1 MIHVG
6 QERKYVW
13 RIIILPILVC
23 ILILLPY
30 LPVASAGTITREFQE
45 DCVGTKYTIKVSTE
59 DTWNLPGDY
68 KVTVTITI
76 RDMGGNQYLLLDLLE
91 VGVVLE
97 VKEQVLVN
105 KMFHSNGESYT
116 TTVTLKSDS
125 AFDLIKPGET
135 SQEKLYIELRGE
147 VKMTYLTASLYDY
160 ESFDINVRAPPAP
173 ITISASLPSEP
184 IRIGDKFDVKVS
196 VRNDGD
202 YPITNIQVEA
212 WEPFGASI
220 VGSKTKMLERLE
232 SKATA
237 SFTFTLEAKYSG
249 ETTMTVYVSFKT
261 ITGYKVSGYDNKKD
275 IKITISKKL
284 SSITCAVSSR
294 KVIAGDAVEV
304 SGKLTPSKKDFV
316 YLIIQKPD
324 GKIDEKTLT
333 TTTDGLFSYRFTPDM
348 EGSWSVK
355 ARWLGDLD
363 YENCTSPSVSFTVE
377 KLEVKVYSEMGT
389 VSGAGKYSKGETVTV
404 SISPTTIP
412 KDFFTNYVFEGWML
426 NGQMVSTSPQY
437 TFTAENSITLTA
449 SWKAQT
455 NAAAIG
461 LIVGIILVLIIV
473 VLLVA
478 RRRRK

>member
-249 ETTMTVYVSFKT
+249 ATTMTVYVSFKT
-261 ITGYKVSGYDNKKD
+261 ITGYEVSKYDNKKD

-294 KVIAGDAVEV
+294 KVIAGDAV
-304 SGKLTPSKKDFV
+304 
-316 YLIIQKPD
+316 
-324 GKIDEKTLT
+324 
-333 TTTDGLFSYRFTPDM
+333 
-348 EGSWSVK
+348 
-355 ARWLGDLD
+355 
-363 YENCTSPSVSFTVE
+363 
-377 KLEVKVYSEMGT
+377 
-389 VSGAGKYSKGETVTV
+389 
-404 SISPTTIP
+404 
-412 KDFFTNYVFEGWML
+412 
-426 NGQMVSTSPQY
+426 
-437 TFTAENSITLTA
+437 
-449 SWKAQT
+449 
-455 NAAAIG
+455 
-461 LIVGIILVLIIV
+461 
-473 VLLVA
+473 
-478 RRRRK
+478 